1 MPKPKASVPVT
12 KASLYSWVFYR
23 NTNLQV
29 IVIGVILVT
38 VALRLVPLEMSK
50 RIINEAVGMKDLH
63 KLYLYCGIYLV
74 SVVLAGICKYI
85 INLMQNFIG
94 ERTLKTLREKL
105 YAHALSLPLNFYRKT
120 SPGQVISYMITEL
133 IPVANFIGSAVA
145 VPVVN
150 LLTFLAYFIY
160 LFYLNPYLSV
170 IAVAIYTVEVLVIP
184 PIQKRFNKANRERID
199 NTQRVSGLIG
209 ESISGVHEVHSN
221 ASIPLERNRFQ
232 KALQSLYGSTLVMNA
247 YKYGIKFSN
256 NFFQS
261 LGPFSL
267 LLIGGYLTIKGR
279 FDLGALFAFQAAYDK
294 LYQPWKDLME
304 FWQIYIDSAVRYQQV
319 MDAFDIEPEH
329 ELEARGRDPYILD
342 GSIDVRNVSYVV
354 GNNIKLLDNV
364 SLRVKDG
371 EHVALVGFSGS
382 GKSTLALCIA
392 QLYKHTSGNVLL
404 GDRDV
409 NILSKQDMAYN
420 VGMVAQHPFIFNG
433 TVRENLLYSCDALT
447 LQGGACAAGESPSL
461 DKIIEHIQQ
470 VGLFLDVLSF
480 GLRFTV
486 DPEEYPELAEAVI
499 HARHELRE
507 QYGEDLAADIE
518 PFDKNEYSR
527 YSSVVANITAG
538 ASSNPEYALETLHGK
553 EFFRTF
559 LDEQEL
565 TEPLITLGAD
575 LTARTVDI
583 FNSMPDK
590 NSGEMLED
598 VLKNSPI
605 TPENF
610 DDCKTVAEHLE
621 RGQDLHEGERALML
635 ELALA
640 ASPGKH
646 KLVHLSEGLAER
658 LKAARLP
665 FRKLMDTRAPDE
677 FDFMRWKSY
686 MRQRSIQDNIVFGHV
701 KHDSAGAEERINQRI
716 MQLLIM
722 EGVLEQV
729 VEMGLEFEVGS
740 MGDRLSGG
748 QRQKIALARVF
759 LKSPHIVILDEAT
772 AALDNASQ
780 KRVQSVI
787 TNKWHGTNTVIAV
800 IHRLDMLVH
809 YDKVAVLKAGK
820 IIEQG
825 TYEELLER
833 KGALHELVYGK

>member
-1 MPKPKASVPVT
+1 MPKANENTPVT
-12 KASLYSWVFYR
+12 KASLYSWVFHR
-23 NTNLQV
+23 NTNLQT
-29 IVIGVILVT
+29 IVIGIILIT

-63 KLYLYCGIYLV
+63 KLFLYCGIYLV
-74 SVVLAGICKYI
+74 SVVLAGVCKYI

-105 YAHALSLPLNFYRKT
+105 YAHALSLPLNYYRKT

-160 LFYLNPYLSV
+160 LFYLNPFLSI
-170 IAVAIYTVEVLVIP
+170 IAVGIYTVEVLVIP
-184 PIQKRFNKANRERID
+184 PIQKRFNRANRERID
-199 NTQRVSGLIG
+199 NTQKVSGLIG
-209 ESISGVHEVHSN
+209 ESISGVHEVHAN
-221 ASIPLERNRFQ
+221 ASIPLERSRFQ
-232 KALQSLYGSTLVMNA
+232 STLEKLYRSTLIMNA

-304 FWQIYIDSAVRYQQV
+304 FWQIYIDSSVRYRQV
-319 MDAFDIEPEH
+319 MDAFDLVPEH
-329 ELEARGRDPYILD
+329 ELTVHDRDPYVLD
-342 GSIDVRNVSYVV
+342 GSIDIRNVSYVV

-364 SLRVKDG
+364 SLSIREG

-382 GKSTLALCIA
+382 GKSTLALCVA
-392 QLYKHTSGNVLL
+392 QLYKHTSGNVML
-404 GDRDV
+404 GERDV
-409 NILSKQDMAYN
+409 NTLTKQDMAHN

-447 LQGGACAAGESPSL
+447 LQGGACAAGETPSL
-461 DKIIEHIQQ
+461 DRIIENIQQ

-480 GLRFTV
+480 GLRFTI
-486 DPEEYPELAEAVI
+486 DPQEHPKLTEAII
-499 HARHELRE
+499 HARHEFRV
-507 QYGEDLAADIE
+507 QHGDDLAADIE
-518 PFDKNEYSR
+518 PFSKKTYSR
-527 YSSVVANITAG
+527 YSNVISNITAG
-538 ASSNPEYALETLHGK
+538 ASPNPEYALETLYDK
-553 EFFRTF
+553 DFFRVF
-559 LDEQEL
+559 LDKQDL

-583 FNSMPDK
+583 FNSMPESTVD
-590 NSGEMLED
+590 NMLEEMLS
-598 VLKNSPI
+598 NSPI
-605 TPENF
+605 AQEDF
-610 DDCKTVAEHLE
+610 EQCKNVAEHLDRGHDLRENE
-621 RGQDLHEGERALML
+621 RTLML
-635 ELALA
+635 KLALA
-640 ASPGKH
+640 SSPGRH
-646 KLVHLSEGLAER
+646 KLVHLSNDLAER
-658 LKAARLP
+658 IKSARKP
-665 FRKLMDTRAPDE
+665 FQEMMEALDPGSFE
-677 FDFMRWKSY
+677 FMRWRSY

-729 VEMGLEFEVGS
+729 VEMGLEFQVGS

-759 LKSPHIVILDEAT
+759 LKSPKIVILDEAT

-787 TNKWHGTNTVIAV
+787 TNKWHGRNTVIAV
-800 IHRLDMLVH
+800 IHRLDMLIH